1 MHINI
6 PNGLTLTRIVLIPV
20 LAVAYYLPLPWGHQA
35 AAWIFVAAAIT
46 DWLDGF
52 MARYLNQYSAFGAFL
67 DPVADK
73 LVVSVALVMLVAD
86 PAIQHA
92 VFSKIAFVL
101 VVATIIGREITI
113 SALREWMAELG
124 NRTSVAVNRLGK
136 VKTTLQMAAIIVLL
150 YEPATADS
158 LLFRA
163 GEMALYLAGSLTLW
177 SMVAYWRAAKVVLQ
191 AESKL

>member
-1 MHINI
+1 VHINI
-6 PNGLTLTRIVLIPV
+6 PNGLTLARIVLIPI
-20 LAVAYYLPLPWGHQA
+20 LAIAYYLPFPWGHQA

-52 MARYLNQYSAFGAFL
+52 LARYLNQYSAFGAFL

-86 PAIQHA
+86 PDIQSA
-92 VFSKIAFVL
+92 VFSKIAFIL

-124 NRTSVAVNRLGK
+124 NRTSVAVNMLGK
-136 VKTTLQMAAIIVLL
+136 IKTTLQMAAIIVLL
-150 YEPATADS
+150 YVPAVSGD

-163 GEMALYLAGSLTLW
+163 GEMALYLAGILTLW

-191 AESKL
+191 SKSKL

>member
-1 MHINI
+1 MI
-6 PNGLTLTRIVLIPV
+6 PI
-20 LAVAYYLPLPWGHQA
+20 LAIAYYLPFPWGHQA

-52 MARYLNQYSAFGAFL
+52 LARYLNQYSAFGAFL

-86 PAIQHA
+86 PDIQRA
-92 VFSKIAFVL
+92 VFSKIAFIL

-124 NRTSVAVNRLGK
+124 NRTSVAVNMLGK
-136 VKTTLQMAAIIVLL
+136 IKTTLQMVAIIVLL
-150 YEPATADS
+150 YVPAAADD
-158 LLFRA
+158 LLFRT
-163 GEMALYLAGSLTLW
+163 GETALYLAGILTLW

-191 AESKL
+191 SKSKL

>member
-1 MHINI
+1 VHINI
-6 PNGLTLTRIVLIPV
+6 PNGLTLARIVLIPV

-52 MARYLNQYSAFGAFL
+52 LARYLNQHSAFGAFL

-86 PAIQHA
+86 PAIHDA
-92 VFSKIAFVL
+92 VFSSIGFIM

-124 NRTSVAVNRLGK
+124 SRTSVAVNMLGK
-136 VKTTLQMAAIIVLL
+136 VKTTLQMVAIIVLL
-150 YEPATADS
+150 YVPAASDN
-158 LLFRA
+158 LLFHA
-163 GEMALYLAGSLTLW
+163 GEVALYLAGIMTLW
-177 SMVAYWRAAKVVLQ
+177 SMVAYWRAARLVLLS
-191 AESKL
+191 ESNL